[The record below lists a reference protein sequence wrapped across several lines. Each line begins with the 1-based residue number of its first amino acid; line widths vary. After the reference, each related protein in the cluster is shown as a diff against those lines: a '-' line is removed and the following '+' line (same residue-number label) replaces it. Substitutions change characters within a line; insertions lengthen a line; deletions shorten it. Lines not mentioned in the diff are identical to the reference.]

1 MNPTDSA
8 PPDSRDEL
16 GDRMKMYER
25 LWCYGRP
32 EPITLPGA
40 PPSER
45 LTPGLPICVRIDG
58 RAFHTFAAGLT
69 RPYDTRLA
77 ALMVSTTRRLVEETN
92 ARVGYTQSDEISLVL
107 MQESDESTPYFGGR
121 VQKMVSML
129 AAVATAHFNREL
141 PNFLPEK
148 ASLMPL
154 FDARVWNVPDEVEAS
169 NVLLWRELDAY
180 KNGVASLARCHFPH
194 AALNNKGRADMLQ
207 MLADKGVDIKVYD
220 RHLLGGTFV
229 VRRTTARPFT
239 ALELDALPAK
249 HAARTNPDLVV
260 TRKDF
265 VTMESLPPLIRLANR
280 VGVLFHGEDP
290 ILNPTAY

>member
-1 MNPTDSA
+1 MNPTDTD

-40 PPSER
+40 PLSER
-45 LTPGLPICVRIDG
+45 LTPGLPVCVRIDG
-58 RAFHTFAAGLT
+58 RAFHTFASGLA
-69 RPYDTRLA
+69 RPYDPRLA
-77 ALMVSTTRRLVEETN
+77 VLMVSTMRRLVEETN

-107 MQESDESTPYFGGR
+107 MQESDESIPYFGGR
-121 VQKMVSML
+121 VQKTVSVL
-129 AAVATAHFNREL
+129 AALATAHFNRGL
-141 PNFLPEK
+141 PSLLPEK
-148 ASLMPL
+148 AHLMPM

-180 KNGVASLARCHFPH
+180 KNGVASLARCHFSH
-194 AALNNKGRADMLQ
+194 SALNNKGRADMLQ
-207 MLADKGVDIKVYD
+207 MLADKGVDITAYD

-229 VRRTTARPFT
+229 VRRTKVRPYT
-239 ALELDALPAK
+239 VVELDALPSK
-249 HAARTNPDLVV
+249 HAARTNPDLMV

-265 VTMESLPPLIRLANR
+265 VAMDSLPPLIRLANR

-290 ILNPTAY
+290 ILNPTTY

>member
-45 LTPGLPICVRIDG
+45 LTPGLPVCVRVDG
-58 RAFHTFAAGLT
+58 RAFHTFAAGLE
-69 RPYDTRLA
+69 RPYDPRLA

-141 PNFLPEK
+141 PKYIPEK
-148 ASLMPL
+148 AHLMPM
-154 FDARVWNVPDEVEAS
+154 FDARVWNVPDEDEAA
-169 NVLLWRELDAY
+169 NTLLWRELDAY
-180 KNGVASLARCHFPH
+180 KNGVASLARCHFSH

-207 MLADKGVDIKVYD
+207 MLADKGVDIKVYA

-229 VRRTTARPFT
+229 VRRTVARPFT
-239 ALELDALPAK
+239 AVDLEALPAK
-249 HAARTNPDLVV
+249 HAARTNPDLMV

-290 ILNPTAY
+290 VLNPTTY

>member
-1 MNPTDSA
+1 MNPNDSA

-16 GDRMKMYER
+16 GDRMKMYEHH
-25 LWCYGRP
+25 WCYGRP
-32 EPITLPGA
+32 NPDA

-45 LTPGLPICVRIDG
+45 LTPGLPVCVRIDG
-58 RAFHTFAAGLT
+58 RAFHTFAVGLT

-121 VQKMVSML
+121 VQKTVSML
-129 AAVATAHFNREL
+129 AAVASAYFNREL

-148 ASLMPL
+148 AHLMPL

-180 KNGVASLARCHFPH
+180 KNGVSSLARCHFSH
-194 AALNNKGRADMLQ
+194 TALHDKGRSDMLQ
-207 MLADKGVDIKVYD
+207 MLADKGVDPKVYA

-229 VRRTTARPFT
+229 VRRPDAEELLTIRAGSWSYESLVEWATAQDR
-239 ALELDALPAK
+239 EMDALYESSKLPHSPNTKALD
-249 HAARTNPDLVV
+249 HLCMSLV
-260 TRKDF
+260 DS
-265 VTMESLPPLIRLANR
+265 ML
-280 VGVLFHGEDP
+280 
-290 ILNPTAY
+290 

>member
-1 MNPTDSA
+1 MDPITPAA
-8 PPDSRDEL
+8 PGSPDEL

-45 LTPGLPICVRIDG
+45 LTEGLPICVRIDG
-58 RAFHTFAAGLT
+58 RAFHTFTAGLP
-69 RPYDTRLA
+69 RPYDPRLA

-107 MQESDESTPYFGGR
+107 MQDSGESTPYFGGR

-129 AAVATAHFNREL
+129 AAVATSHFNREL
-141 PNFLPEK
+141 PKYLPEK
-148 ASLMPL
+148 VDLLPL
-154 FDARVWNVPDEVEAS
+154 FDARVWNVPNEVEAS

-180 KNGVASLARCHFPH
+180 KNGVASLARCHFSDTD
-194 AALNNKGRADMLQ
+194 LNNKGRGDMLQ
-207 MLADKGVDIKVYD
+207 MLADKGVDITVYD

-229 VRRTTARPFT
+229 ARRMMECRFKAPE
-239 ALELDALPAK
+239 LEALPAK
-249 HAARTNPDLVV
+249 HSARTNPDLVV
-260 TRKDF
+260 IRKKL
-265 VTMESLPPLIRLANR
+265 VTLEALPPLIRLSNR
-280 VGVLFHGEDP
+280 VEVLFHGEDP
-290 ILNPTAY
+290 VLADP